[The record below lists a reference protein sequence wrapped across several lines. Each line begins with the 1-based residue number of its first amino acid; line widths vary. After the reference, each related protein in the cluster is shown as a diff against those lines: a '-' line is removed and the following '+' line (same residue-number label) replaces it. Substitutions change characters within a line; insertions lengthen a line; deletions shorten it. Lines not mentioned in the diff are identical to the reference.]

1 MFSIV
6 GKCKLCFWFNSPS
19 RKSRE
24 QTEKDQSLWQRRNL
38 PSCSPQRST
47 SQAVRL
53 RTGYRFDPIRH
64 SDCCLTSHYTVD
76 LSYFANLWSVLLNAC
91 WAHIRCSYVD
101 YYVTC
106 LITGDLSASGCYC
119 SRQSRQQ
126 CCGHH
131 HMGLCIFWASKC
143 EVLLLIFPFYIQYC
157 SFSAVTSV
165 WKPRHTICASYSRLH
180 PWTGIQQGLT

>member
-1 MFSIV
+1 MLQLQKHGMCGSTFTAHIWLTFSIV

-64 SDCCLTSHYTVD
+64 IDCCLTVHITQLTWV
-76 LSYFANLWSVLLNAC
+76 VLLTYDLFC
-91 WAHIRCSYVD
+91 WMHAEHTYGVVMVTLKGSGN
-101 YYVTC
+101 VTC

-143 EVLLLIFPFYIQYC
+143 EVLLLIFPFYI
-157 SFSAVTSV
+157 
-165 WKPRHTICASYSRLH
+165 
-180 PWTGIQQGLT
+180 